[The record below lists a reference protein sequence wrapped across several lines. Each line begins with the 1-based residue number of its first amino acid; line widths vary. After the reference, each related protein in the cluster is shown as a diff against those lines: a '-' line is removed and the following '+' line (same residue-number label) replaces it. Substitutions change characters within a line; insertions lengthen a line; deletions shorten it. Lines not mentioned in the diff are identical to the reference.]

1 MKNQAVNA
9 TVRARGA
16 GWVLFRRSP
25 LKARFMPDAA
35 RLMPDPVRGDA
46 VAGETVAEA
55 VVGLQALAKGRRKA
69 SRVDDSAAR
78 RGPFR
83 PDVWLN
89 ARQRHA
95 SRLAAHYFRAFDV
108 LAVVAISLGCAALST
123 PDSVFQSPLAHV
135 APYVIGAVV
144 VLALM
149 RSLGRYRFSRR
160 QSASSHLT
168 SVIAIVGIGGIAA
181 LGSLA
186 FTGAPQGQWVGVL
199 SWIALTLIVLT
210 GLHMGW
216 GGLVRKWRASGA
228 LTPNIVLVGATRRAE
243 SLIREALKRRD
254 LNVLGIFD
262 DRLAR
267 SPTAIEGVPV
277 LGTADDLLSHKMTPY
292 VDRIVLAIDPKA
304 EARVRELNNRLSLLP
319 NEVTL
324 LVEPTGVEET
334 NSALDRLAAAP
345 LADIQGPVD
354 PDRRAFNKRMQDLFI
369 GLLALILLAPVIAVV
384 ALAIRLDSAGP
395 IFFRQRRHGFNH
407 EEIVVWKFRSMRQE
421 TADATASRQVTQDD
435 DRVTRIG
442 RFIRKTSLDE
452 LPQLLNV
459 LTGEMSLVGPRPH
472 AIGMKTGHVE
482 SARLVADYA
491 HRHRIKPGMTGW
503 AAVNGS
509 RGPLHTAQDVRR
521 RVQLDIDYV
530 ERQSLWLDLWVMAI
544 TVPVLL
550 GDRSAVR

>member
-1 MKNQAVNA
+1 MTDATSRLSRQTTASARTATARAAAVRPA
-9 TVRARGA
+9 ERPAPA
-16 GWVLFRRSP
+16 
-25 LKARFMPDAA
+25 
-35 RLMPDPVRGDA
+35 
-46 VAGETVAEA
+46 ET
-55 VVGLQALAKGRRKA
+55 G
-69 SRVDDSAAR
+69 AAR

-108 LAVVAISLGCAALST
+108 LAVVALTLLCARLAT
-123 PDSVFQSPLAHV
+123 PDALVHAEVSRI
-135 APYVIGAVV
+135 APFVLGA
-144 VLALM
+144 LTILSLL
-149 RSLGRYRFSRR
+149 RSLGRYRFSRG
-160 QSASSHLT
+160 QNTATHMASVAAVVGVGVVVAFASGALLRPVETAQWGAWATWAGLIFAALMALHLT
-168 SVIAIVGIGGIAA
+168 WSG
-181 LGSLA
+181 
-186 FTGAPQGQWVGVL
+186 
-199 SWIALTLIVLT
+199 
-210 GLHMGW
+210 M
-216 GGLVRKWRASGA
+216 VRRWRASGA
-228 LTPNIVLVGATRRAE
+228 LTPNIVLVGATRHAE
-243 SLIREALKRRD
+243 ALIREALKRRD

-277 LGTADDLLSHKMTPY
+277 LGSADDLLTHKMTPY

-304 EARVRELNNRLSLLP
+304 EARVRELTARLRVLP

-324 LVEPTGVEET
+324 LVEPDGARET
-334 NSALDRLAAAP
+334 ASALDRLAAAP
-345 LADIQGPVD
+345 LADIQGATD
-354 PDRRAFNKRMQDLFI
+354 PDRRAFNKRLQDLI
-369 GLLALILLAPVIAVV
+369 ISLIALIGLAPVMAVIALV
-384 ALAIRLDSAGP
+384 IRLDSPGP
-395 IFFRQRRHGFNH
+395 IFFRQRRHGFNQ

-421 TADATASRQVTQDD
+421 TADATASRQVTHDD

-442 RFIRKTSLDE
+442 KFIRKTSLDE

-459 LTGEMSLVGPRPH
+459 ITGEMSLVGPRPH

-482 SARLVADYA
+482 SARLVAEYA

-530 ERQSLWLDLWVMAI
+530 ERQSLWMDLWIMAV

-550 GDRSAVR
+550 GDRAAIR